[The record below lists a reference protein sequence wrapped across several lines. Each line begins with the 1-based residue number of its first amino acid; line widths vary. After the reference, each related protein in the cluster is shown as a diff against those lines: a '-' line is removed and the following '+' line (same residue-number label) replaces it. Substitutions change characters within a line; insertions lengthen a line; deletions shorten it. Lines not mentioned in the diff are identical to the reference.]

1 MGVTLKRGWNREAP
15 MLYRQRRIKLAI
27 AMLFLVYAIIAVAGD
42 RFAPR
47 REYFPFFSWSLFSD
61 IPEQRSTFELYI
73 HRVNQEAY
81 DEPRNFY
88 ELREY
93 FRAARRRNSTIAKS
107 VKAVGRALARGEE
120 QADHLRSVLEDQL
133 LAEQASIDYEITRV
147 VFRPL
152 DRWQH
157 GELIRREPI
166 ARFVAERS
174 VLQASQ

>member
-1 MGVTLKRGWNREAP
+1 
-15 MLYRQRRIKLAI
+15 MLYRQRRLKFGI
-27 AMLFLVYAIIAVAGD
+27 AMLLVIYAVIAVAGD

-61 IPEQRSTFELYI
+61 IPDRRSTFELYI

-88 ELREY
+88 ELPEY

-107 VKAVGRALARGEE
+107 VKAVGRALARGED
-120 QADHLRSVLEDQL
+120 QAEHLRAVLEDQL

-152 DRWQH
+152 DRWRH
-157 GELIRREPI
+157 GELIRREPL
-166 ARFVAERS
+166 ARFVAERA
-174 VLQASQ
+174 VVQASQ